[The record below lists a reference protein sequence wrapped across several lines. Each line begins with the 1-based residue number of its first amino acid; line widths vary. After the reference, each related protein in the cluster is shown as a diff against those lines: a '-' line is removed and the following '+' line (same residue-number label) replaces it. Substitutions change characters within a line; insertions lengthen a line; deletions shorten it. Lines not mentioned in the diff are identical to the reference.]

1 MPPTRRLLRFAWRWG
16 MGRWTRRSPATRL
29 YLVMRCMVE
38 VSAGELLDRISILQI
53 KVQRLPPEQARV
65 AARALTSAVEAK
77 SPVLSSMSGLEE
89 LSARL
94 LEVNLALWAA
104 EDELRALQRRSE
116 ERRVGNGGR
125 SACRK

>member
-1 MPPTRRLLRFAWRWG
+1 
-16 MGRWTRRSPATRL
+16 
-29 YLVMRCMVE
+29 MVE

-104 EDELRALQRRSE
+104 EDELRDLQRE
-116 ERRVGNGGR
+116 ERFGATFVEVARSVCENNDLRAALKQEIDRLVGSEVGEQK
-125 SACRK
+125 SYPLPAV

>member
-1 MPPTRRLLRFAWRWG
+1 
-16 MGRWTRRSPATRL
+16 
-29 YLVMRCMVE
+29 MRCMVE

-104 EDELRALQRRSE
+104 EDELRDLQRE
-116 ERRVGNGGR
+116 ERFGATFVEVARSVCENNDLRAALKQEIDRLVGSEVGEQK
-125 SACRK
+125 SYPLPAV